1 MIYAHPLYIPEA
13 ERYTTTATLS
23 SRIVRRGGYGNEG
36 MINNHL
42 QRRRRRSVSIT
53 LHSSR
58 PLPPSLPLSGVGF
71 GQNYLEFF
79 DSHPILHTWR
89 WCSTLHRFVAWHLIF
104 AGEVNPQTL
113 AAARARFGRDY
124 FTRGKTL
131 FWRRKM
137 EQAQAPTRDCCGTC
151 KILSTILVGGSLS
164 WITRISYLC

>member
-1 MIYAHPLYIPEA
+1 MLLYYISQKRSA
-13 ERYTTTATLS
+13 TTLS
-23 SRIVRRGGYGNEG
+23 SRIVRRGGSGNSG

-89 WCSTLHRFVAWHLIF
+89 NGDGARRCIVSLHGTSF
-104 AGEVNPQTL
+104 ASEVNPQTL

-124 FTRGKTL
+124 LTRGKTL